1 MSEAL
6 ERARAAVSRL
16 KIFPLPEVVLLPN
29 SALPL
34 HVFEPRY
41 RALVADALSSDK
53 VFALA
58 QVFPGQ
64 ETRAEH
70 PELEPMLCVG
80 TIALHQ
86 GLADGRSNL
95 VLAGVARARL
105 VHELPQTKLYR
116 EVEAV
121 LLEDPVLDE
130 ADQDELALR
139 SVVVELMARLP
150 TEVAE
155 RLALLTTRLRGGA
168 LADLLASTIMEDVAR
183 RFEVL
188 NETDVRV
195 RMRTVGQEAM
205 FLIGSLETR
214 KAEGLLN

>member
-1 MSEAL
+1 MSDAL

-16 KIFPLPEVVLLPN
+16 KVFPLPEVVLLPN

-34 HVFEPRY
+34 HVFEQRY
-41 RALVADALSSDK
+41 RNLVADALATDK
-53 VFALA
+53 VFAMA

-64 ETRAEH
+64 ETRVEH

-86 GLADGRSNL
+86 GLPDGRSNL

-105 VHELPQTKLYR
+105 VRELPQTKLYR

-130 ADQDELALR
+130 ADDDEVSLR

-150 TEVAE
+150 TDVAE

-168 LADLLASTIMEDVAR
+168 LADVLASSIMEDVVR

-205 FLIGSLETR
+205 FLIGSLETQ
-214 KAEGLLN
+214 KFEGLLN